1 MKIIKINPH
10 IPNIKSIDQA
20 VKTLKNGGILMY
32 PTDTCY
38 GLGADMSNKS
48 AFTKIYQIKKRN
60 KSKPVSVI
68 VPSIEYISNIAIVEK
83 KHKILLNKYLPGP
96 VTLILLS
103 LDENLFP
110 FSSIG
115 IRIPSYKTTELIS
128 KKFNYPY
135 ITTSANIASYPP
147 AFEIKDFLDQ
157 LGKDDLRPDLILDA
171 GKLSK
176 NNLSTVVDITSGK
189 PKILRQG
196 IQKIKT

>member
-10 IPNIKSIDQA
+10 IPNSNSIDLA
-20 VKTLKNGGILMY
+20 VNSLKNGGILMY

-38 GLGADMSNKS
+38 GLGADISNKS
-48 AFTKIYQIKKRN
+48 AFNKIYQIKKRN

-68 VPSIEYISNIAIVEK
+68 VPNIEYISNLAVVSK
-83 KHKILLNKYLPGP
+83 KQKIILKKYLPGP
-96 VTLILLS
+96 VTFILLS

-135 ITTSANIASYPP
+135 ITTSANISSYPP
-147 AFEIKDFLDQ
+147 AFEVKDFINQ
-157 LGKDDLRPDLILDA
+157 LNSSDIKPDLILDA

-176 NNLSTVVDITSGK
+176 NNLSTVIDITNDK
-189 PKILRQG
+189 IKILRQG
-196 IQKIKT
+196 IQKIAN